1 MKIEFNTGKNE
12 KDCLNCIA
20 SAGMYSVFSGKAQID
35 ADELFFGII
44 NYINTQD
51 FGPAFFELIGLKK
64 INTIITYANHHYIV
78 DLTQQPQHITAHVQ
92 IAGRLQSQITA
103 AKVTE
108 QDNFIALLAIAC
120 ASLSPETLGWCK
132 EQKI

>member
-20 SAGMYSVFSGKAQID
+20 SAGMYSVFSGKALID

-51 FGPAFFELIGLKK
+51 F
-64 INTIITYANHHYIV
+64 
-78 DLTQQPQHITAHVQ
+78 
-92 IAGRLQSQITA
+92 
-103 AKVTE
+103 
-108 QDNFIALLAIAC
+108 
-120 ASLSPETLGWCK
+120 
-132 EQKI
+132 